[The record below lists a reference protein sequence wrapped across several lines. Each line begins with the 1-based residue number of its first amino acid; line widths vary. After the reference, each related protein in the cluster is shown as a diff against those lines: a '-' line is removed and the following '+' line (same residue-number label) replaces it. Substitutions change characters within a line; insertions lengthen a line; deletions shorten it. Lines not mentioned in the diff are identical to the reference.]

1 MVELERL
8 RFGYGPEALFRDMD
22 LSLNPGGI
30 HGLLGINGA
39 GKSTLL
45 RLVAGLLFPTSGRVR
60 VLGHEPSAARPDSC
74 RGSSCFP
81 KS

>member
-8 RFGYGPEALFRDMD
+8 RFGYGPEAVFRDMD

-45 RLVAGLLFPTSGRVR
+45 RLVAGLLFRD
-60 VLGHEPSAARPDSC
+60 LGPGPRSRP
-74 RGSSCFP
+74 
-81 KS
+81 